1 MSGYEKIE
9 LIKDSNVAVIRM
21 NSPETMNALENLLFE
36 ELCEAT
42 ADVERDDSVRAVV
55 LTGTGRA
62 FCAGGDLKRFSEGFD
77 ANEGYFY
84 MRRFAPWV
92 RRFAEMAK
100 PTIAAV
106 NGYAVGAGFCIAL
119 HADII
124 IASEDAKFGM
134 AFANVGLIPD
144 LGGLYALPRLVGLQ
158 KAKELVLTGRNIS
171 AGEAKDIGIVN
182 MTFPAGSLYEEVMK
196 VAEKIAQGPPIAHRL
211 AKALING
218 SDAMTLD
225 QLMEQE
231 ALFQAQCIQTEDHKN
246 AVDAFFK
253 KEKPVFKGR

>member
-1 MSGYEKIE
+1 MSEYKKIE
-9 LIKDSNVAVIRM
+9 MTKDSNVAVIRM
-21 NSPETMNALENLLFE
+21 NSPETMNALDSLLFE
-36 ELCEAT
+36 ELCSAT
-42 ADVERDDSVRAVV
+42 SDVESDRSVRAVV
-55 LTGTGRA
+55 LTGTGGA

-77 ANEGYFY
+77 ANEGYYY

-92 RRFAEMAK
+92 RQFANMPK
-100 PTIAAV
+100 PTIALV

-119 HADII
+119 HADMI

-158 KAKELVLTGRNIS
+158 KAKELIFTGRNIS
-171 AGEAKDIGIVN
+171 AAEAKEAGIVN
-182 MTFPAGSLYEEVMK
+182 MIFPSERLFEETLK
-196 VAEKIAQGPPIAHRL
+196 IAERVAQGPPIAHRL
-211 AKALING
+211 AKALINS
-218 SDAMTLD
+218 SDVMTLD

-231 ALFQAQCIQTEDHKN
+231 ALLQAQCIQTEDHKH

-253 KEKPVFKGR
+253 KEKPVFKGI